1 MNVTLLLAA
10 VLLFL
15 ACALLVVRA
24 VSGGFRGWSVSEKVA
39 AAQILLPFGAA
50 AFVLNALFG
59 STLERPSTIT
69 AAIFTLAAG
78 VLAIIKQVAST
89 IEAHPPR
96 GVDGGA
102 HDVSLRDVV
111 HTLFRG

>member
-15 ACALLVVRA
+15 ACVLLVVRA
-24 VSGGFRGWSVSEKVA
+24 VSGGFRGWRFSEKVA

-50 AFVLNALFG
+50 AFVLNTLFG
-59 STLERPSTIT
+59 STLERPSKI
-69 AAIFTLAAG
+69 AASIFTLAAG
-78 VLAIIKQVAST
+78 MLAIIKQVAST

-96 GVDGGA
+96 GVDVGA
-102 HDVSLRDVV
+102 QDVSLRDVV
-111 HTLFRG
+111 STLIRG